1 MCSTLGIGPGD
12 EVVLPSLTFWAS
24 AAAILHHNAI
34 PIFVDID
41 PSQIENKISERTKAI
56 LPVHIHRMPADM
68 DAVLQISD
76 QYNLKVIEDGAQLH
90 GMD

>member
-1 MCSTLGIGPGD
+1 M
-12 EVVLPSLTFWAS
+12 VLPSLTFWAS

-68 DAVLQISD
+68 DAVLQIAD
-76 QYNLKVIEDGAQLH
+76 QYNLKVIEYGAQLH

>member
-1 MCSTLGIGPGD
+1 MGWSCLLYLSGPQQLPFFITTLF
-12 EVVLPSLTFWAS
+12 L
-24 AAAILHHNAI
+24 
-34 PIFVDID
+34 IFVDID
-41 PSQIENKISERTKAI
+41 PSQIENKISERTKTI

-68 DAVLQISD
+68 DAVLQIAD